1 MMRAFRLTAFPRRLL
16 LLRWIPSLVLI
27 YCILLPA
34 QLMLPWDTDRI
45 QSARILYTLAQV
57 FLPTCLLWRLFAYFL
72 PIRQSENRE
81 LLRSLKHPDIGCAVF
96 LLLEHQ
102 LCAFPAYITYFELIP
117 DQGQMIIVLIL
128 QSVCISIGFLL
139 LSEIC
144 ASSAAG
150 FVVLLLYILFSA
162 MFNSG
167 PALTL
172 IQRNI
177 LWQEITLEYFIIR
190 LILIGIEVACWFAIR
205 RRKI

>member
-34 QLMLPWDTDRI
+34 QLMLPWDTDRM
-45 QSARILYTLAQV
+45 QSARTLYTLAQV
-57 FLPTCLLWRLFAYFL
+57 FLPICLLWRLFVYFL

-81 LLRSLKHPDIGCAVF
+81 LLRSLKHPDIGCALF
-96 LLLEHQ
+96 LFLEHQ
-102 LCAFPAYITYFELIP
+102 LCVFPAYIAYFELVTE
-117 DQGQMIIVLIL
+117 QGRMIIVLML
-128 QSVCISIGFLL
+128 QAACISIGFLL

-162 MFNSG
+162 MFNSD

-177 LWQEITLEYFIIR
+177 LWQEITLEFLMVR
-190 LILIGIEVACWFAIR
+190 LIVIGVETACWFVIR